1 MKTVWVNRH
10 HADGSV
16 KPMSEWELWQCN
28 ENQTHTYPCNG
39 GGRSFDGGGLPDRNC
54 FITEFGT
61 VRDSGIYFLEYIGD
75 QRGDGWFDV
84 EDEQPQKYVPVL
96 VFRDPQNVKELTQD
110 DVSIGV
116 YWGDSEPSL
125 GHTFALFEGGCWF
138 LERCDTLLWQP
149 IPLPKHLD

>member
-28 ENQTHTYPCNG
+28 ENQTHTYPCHG

-75 QRGDGWFDV
+75 QRGDGWFYV
-84 EDEQPQKYVPVL
+84 ELGQLPPSY
-96 VFRDPQNVKELTQD
+96 D
-110 DVSIGV
+110 DDI
-116 YWGDSEPSL
+116 
-125 GHTFALFEGGCWF
+125 
-138 LERCDTLLWQP
+138 LLWNDGRFFVCQYDGINGKYEHRFIGANEHIFIGKGHRARWKPLQP
-149 IPLPKHLD
+149 PKYLK